1 MNSPFGSDPGP
12 AHIARMTGQVNLL
25 DIIPFSENSVMA
37 AEGSSKEGTKLK
49 AGVWL

>member
-1 MNSPFGSDPGP
+1 MNSPFISDPGP
-12 AHIARMTGQVNLL
+12 AHIARMTGQVN
-25 DIIPFSENSVMA
+25 PFSENSVMA